1 MRSDRA
7 VALRV
12 CAGLLAAA
20 VVSGPRLAPAS
31 NDELTP
37 IRADVAAGLPAEA
50 LDPFFA
56 QPQLTFRG
64 VPARGPLVYRERVN
78 GVVLI
83 ASTKTIGSGV
93 VVSTN
98 GDIVTNEHVVR
109 EAYRARGDDWIAVWF
124 KPPNG
129 ARPAKDQFL
138 LGKVVQRDARRD
150 LAHVRLVQAMPA
162 TASVIPL
169 ASVMPDVGQDVFTIG
184 HPKTFLWSFSQ
195 GVVSQIRP
203 DYQWRYPDGVAHS
216 ATAIQTQAAIDAGS
230 SGAPLLDDKGAVV
243 GIVVGSAAE
252 TQGVYFAVSV
262 QHVRELLPR

>member
-1 MRSDRA
+1 

-12 CAGLLAAA
+12 CVGLLAAA
-20 VVSGPRLAPAS
+20 VISGPVLAPAS
-31 NDELTP
+31 NEDELTS
-37 IRADVAAGLPAEA
+37 IRVDVARGLPGDA
-50 LDPFFA
+50 LDPLFA
-56 QPQLTFRG
+56 LPPLRFRG
-64 VPARGPLVYRERVN
+64 VPSRGQVIYRECVN

-109 EAYRARGDDWIAVWF
+109 EAYRARGDDWLAVWF
-124 KPPNG
+124 KPPKG
-129 ARPAKDQFL
+129 VRPAKDQFL
-138 LGKVVQRDARRD
+138 LAKVVQRDARRD
-150 LAHVRLVQAMPA
+150 LAHVRLVQTMPA

-203 DYQWRYPDGVAHS
+203 DYQWRYPDGVARS
-216 ATAIQTQAAIDAGS
+216 ATAIQTQASIDAGS
-230 SGAPLLDDKGAVV
+230 SGAPLLDDTGAVV
-243 GIVVGSAAE
+243 GIVVGSAEEA
-252 TQGVYFAVSV
+252 QGVYFAVSV

>member
-1 MRSDRA
+1 VRSERA

-20 VVSGPRLAPAS
+20 VVSGPVLAQAS
-31 NDELTP
+31 NDELAA
-37 IRADVAAGLPAEA
+37 IRADVARGLPDEA
-50 LDPFFA
+50 LDPLFA
-56 QPQLTFRG
+56 PPPLTFRG
-64 VPARGPLVYRERVN
+64 VPSRGSVIYRERVN

-93 VVSTN
+93 VVSTH

-129 ARPAKDQFL
+129 ARPAKDHFL
-138 LGKVVQRDARRD
+138 LGKVVQRDTRRD
-150 LAHVRLVQAMPA
+150 LAHVRLVQTMPA

-169 ASVMPDVGQDVFTIG
+169 ANVMPDVGQDVFTIG

-203 DYQWRYPDGVAHS
+203 DYQWRYPDGVARS
-216 ATAIQTQAAIDAGS
+216 ATAIQTQATIDAGS
-230 SGAPLLDDKGAVV
+230 SGAPLLDDNGAVV

-252 TQGVYFAVSV
+252 AQGVHFAVSV